1 MEARRQCARWEA
13 GFQEGLSPT
22 SISLE
27 LTGWREGKNVMAL
40 IGFGQFASCLSLPPD
55 PLNVSMKRL
64 ILSSPMALG
73 DRVEPKDT
81 TITP

>member
-1 MEARRQCARWEA
+1 MGARRQCARWEA
-13 GFQEGLSPT
+13 GFQEALSPT

-27 LTGWREGKNVMAL
+27 VRGWREGKNVMAL
-40 IGFGQFASCLSLPPD
+40 VGFRQFASGFSLPTY

-81 TITP
+81 RITP